1 MKGIPFLFFLFLLV
15 FWSGCANIGQPD
27 GGIRD
32 ITPPLL
38 DTALSTPGLQRNFHP
53 DQDHEPIILKFNEW
67 VKLEDAF
74 KQVIISP
81 PTQYPPEI
89 VLKGKGVQIKMD
101 PREILLP
108 QTTYTINFGK
118 AVKDLT
124 EGNVVKDLRYVFST
138 GDIIDTGSI
147 NGKVQEAL
155 TRDTKED
162 LLVMLYYSDDDTI
175 VYKRKPIYFT
185 RTNKDGSFII
195 RNIKDTTYKIMVLED
210 ANSNYLYDQDKENIG
225 FFHRRVHTGED
236 SSVIQ
241 IAYYKSFIKPKVTGY
256 STDIPGLTKIN
267 SNVRLEELKVNA
279 LTDSL
284 KLYTM
289 LSKDTLMVYY
299 LPATAKNWQLE
310 VSIPSIIIDTIP
322 INKFK
327 KQSIDSFKTVDL
339 VKGLQVLAPD
349 EFKAIEFNH
358 PVGMID
364 TSLISMIDDT
374 SHEVVPLRLKSD
386 SLPNTL
392 FIHCPCQESRTY
404 TTLLLPGSVK
414 DYGSSANKDTIKLNF
429 KGLSQ
434 DEGGSLVIE
443 VSDLDSTKEYAISIV
458 QDDKPRM
465 TRIIHQVATAIV
477 SYLHLIP
484 GGYAIQIIEDINK
497 NKKWDPGVYSTKTQP
512 EKILVQK
519 NYNVRANWELREQL
533 KWKP

>member
-1 MKGIPFLFFLFLLV
+1 MKGLPFLFLSLLSI

-32 ITPPLL
+32 ITPPLM
-38 DTALSTPGLQRNFHP
+38 DTAQSTPGLQRNFHP

-89 VLKGKGVQIKMD
+89 LLKGKGVQIKLD
-101 PREILLP
+101 PREVLLP

-175 VYKRKPIYFT
+175 VYKRKPIYFS

-195 RNIKDTTYKIMVLED
+195 RNIKDTTYKIMVLEE

-225 FFHRRVHTGED
+225 FFQRRVHTGED
-236 SSVIQ
+236 SSVIH

-256 STDIPGLTKIN
+256 STDVPGLTKIN
-267 SNVRLEELKVNA
+267 SNVTLEDLEVKA
-279 LTDSL
+279 LTDSMH
-284 KLYTM
+284 LYTM

-299 LPATAKNWQLE
+299 LPASAKNWQLE
-310 VSIPSIIIDTIP
+310 VSTKSKIIDTIP

-327 KQSIDSFKTVDL
+327 KQSIDSFKAIDV

-349 EFKAIEFNH
+349 EFKAIAFNH
-358 PVGMID
+358 PVGSID
-364 TSLISMIDDT
+364 TNLIRLTDDT
-374 SHEVVPLRLKSD
+374 TNEILPLRINSD
-386 SLPNTL
+386 SIPNTFFL
-392 FIHCPCQESRTY
+392 HCPCQESHTY
-404 TTLLLPGSVK
+404 TLRILPGAVK
-414 DYGSSANKDTIKLNF
+414 DYASNAMKDTIKLNL
-429 KGLSQ
+429 KGLGQ
-434 DEGGSLVIE
+434 DEGGSLIIDVT
-443 VSDLDSTKEYAISIV
+443 DLDSTKEYAISIV
-458 QDDKPRM
+458 QDDKARM
-465 TRIIHQVATAIV
+465 TRIVRSASKAEIQ
-477 SYLHLIP
+477 YLHLIP
-484 GGYAIQIIEDINK
+484 GGYAIQIVEDINK
-497 NKKWDPGVYSTKTQP
+497 NKKWDPGDYITKTPP